1 MNTRKKRQRK
11 GYKVTNTNNEG
22 GHHYRSAHIHA
33 KESKAT
39 SVPLHT
45 NKLENF
51 INWTKSEKNTTYQN
65 LYIDTNI

>member
-1 MNTRKKRQRK
+1 MK
-11 GYKVTNTNNEG
+11 GGITTDL
-22 GHHYRSAHIHA
+22 AHIHA